1 MRIGVVPLAWL
12 WVLGSV
18 ALLLILFL
26 ISSVHVSFS
35 YDTKVKYKLRWLF
48 ISVSSDD
55 IKEKPKEEKK
65 REEPDKKKEEKKKTS
80 FLKNLYKGEGLTGI
94 IDILRDVAQIAQGA
108 LKYVFKHLI
117 VKKFYI
123 DICVACGDA
132 AQTAITYGQVCA
144 GVYPCAGII
153 VSNTKCRSY
162 HIDIYPDFNEKSKSE
177 ISVDFNGRVKLFF
190 ILKTAAVY
198 GLKLLKIYK
207 NRIIP
212 SIIRGERKSQRNKQT
227 KKNEV
232 KQEIKTDKGTVSD
245 ENNSKEKE

>member
-1 MRIGVVPLAWL
+1 LAWL
-12 WVLGSV
+12 WILGSV

-35 YDTKVKYKLRWLF
+35 YDKKMKYKLRWLF
-48 ISVSSDD
+48 ISVSSEDF
-55 IKEKPKEEKK
+55 KEKTTEE
-65 REEPDKKKEEKKKTS
+65 KKEEKPQEKKPEKPKSS

-94 IDILRDVAQIAQGA
+94 IDILRDVSQIAQGA

-117 VKKFYI
+117 VKRFYI
-123 DICVACGDA
+123 DISVACGDA
-132 AQTAITYGQVCA
+132 AKTAIRYGQVCA

-162 HIDIYPDFNEKSKSE
+162 DINIYPDFDDKSE
-177 ISVDFNGRVKLFF
+177 SKISVDFKGRVKLFF
-190 ILKTAAVY
+190 IIKTAVVY

-212 SIIRGERKSQRNKQT
+212 SIIRGERKGKKPANSRESQI
-227 KKNEV
+227 KK
-232 KQEIKTDKGTVSD
+232 
-245 ENNSKEKE
+245 

>member
-1 MRIGVVPLAWL
+1 MAWL
-12 WVLGSV
+12 WILGSV

-35 YDTKVKYKLRWLF
+35 YDKKMKYKLRWLF
-48 ISVSSDD
+48 ISVSSEDF
-55 IKEKPKEEKK
+55 KEKTTEE
-65 REEPDKKKEEKKKTS
+65 KKEEKPQEKKPEKPKSS

-94 IDILRDVAQIAQGA
+94 IDILRDVSQIAQGA

-117 VKKFYI
+117 VKRFYI
-123 DICVACGDA
+123 DISVACGDA
-132 AQTAITYGQVCA
+132 AKTAIRYGQVCA

-162 HIDIYPDFNEKSKSE
+162 DINIYPDFDDKSE
-177 ISVDFNGRVKLFF
+177 SKISVDFKGRVKLFF
-190 ILKTAAVY
+190 IIKTAVVY

-212 SIIRGERKSQRNKQT
+212 SIIRGERKGKKPANSRESQI
-227 KKNEV
+227 KNN
-232 KQEIKTDKGTVSD
+232 TVSD
-245 ENNSKEKE
+245 ENNSTKKE

>member
-1 MRIGVVPLAWL
+1 MAWL
-12 WVLGSV
+12 WILGSV

-35 YDTKVKYKLRWLF
+35 YDKKMKYKLRWLF
-48 ISVSSDD
+48 ISISSEDF
-55 IKEKPKEEKK
+55 KEKTTEE
-65 REEPDKKKEEKKKTS
+65 KKEEKPQEKKPEKPKSS

-94 IDILRDVAQIAQGA
+94 IDILRDVSQIAQGA

-117 VKKFYI
+117 VKRFYI
-123 DICVACGDA
+123 DISVACGDA
-132 AQTAITYGQVCA
+132 AKTAIRYGQVCA

-162 HIDIYPDFNEKSKSE
+162 DINIYPDFDDKSE
-177 ISVDFNGRVKLFF
+177 SKISVDFKGRVKLFF
-190 ILKTAAVY
+190 IIKTAVVY

-212 SIIRGERKSQRNKQT
+212 SIIRGERKGKKPANSRESQI
-227 KKNEV
+227 KNN
-232 KQEIKTDKGTVSD
+232 TVSD
-245 ENNSKEKE
+245 ENNSTKKE

>member
-1 MRIGVVPLAWL
+1 MAWL
-12 WVLGSV
+12 WILGSV

-35 YDTKVKYKLRWLF
+35 YDKKMKYKLRWLF
-48 ISVSSDD
+48 ISISSEDF
-55 IKEKPKEEKK
+55 KEKTTEE
-65 REEPDKKKEEKKKTS
+65 KKEEKPQEKKPEKPKSS

-94 IDILRDVAQIAQGA
+94 IDILRDVSQIAQGA

-117 VKKFYI
+117 VKRFYI
-123 DICVACGDA
+123 DISVACGDA
-132 AQTAITYGQVCA
+132 AKTAIRYGQVCA

-162 HIDIYPDFNEKSKSE
+162 DINIYPDFDEKSESK
-177 ISVDFNGRVKLFF
+177 ISVDFKGRVKLFF
-190 ILKTAAVY
+190 IIKTAVVY

-212 SIIRGERKSQRNKQT
+212 SIIRGERKGKKPANSRESQI
-227 KKNEV
+227 KNN
-232 KQEIKTDKGTVSD
+232 TVSD
-245 ENNSKEKE
+245 ENNSTKKE

>member
-1 MRIGVVPLAWL
+1 MAWL
-12 WVLGSV
+12 WILGSV

-35 YDTKVKYKLRWLF
+35 YDKKMKYKLRWLF
-48 ISVSSDD
+48 ISVSSEDF
-55 IKEKPKEEKK
+55 KEKTTEE
-65 REEPDKKKEEKKKTS
+65 KKEEKPQEKKPEKPKSS

-94 IDILRDVAQIAQGA
+94 IDILRDVSQIAQGA

-117 VKKFYI
+117 VKRFYI
-123 DICVACGDA
+123 DISVACGDA
-132 AQTAITYGQVCA
+132 AKTAIRYGQVCA

-162 HIDIYPDFNEKSKSE
+162 DINIYPDFDDKSE
-177 ISVDFNGRVKLFF
+177 SKISVDFKGRVKLFF
-190 ILKTAAVY
+190 IIKTAVVY

-212 SIIRGERKSQRNKQT
+212 SIVRGERKGKKPANSRESQI
-227 KKNEV
+227 KK
-232 KQEIKTDKGTVSD
+232 
-245 ENNSKEKE
+245 

>member
-1 MRIGVVPLAWL
+1 MAWL
-12 WVLGSV
+12 WILGSV

-35 YDTKVKYKLRWLF
+35 YDKKMKYKLRWLF
-48 ISVSSDD
+48 ISVSSEDF
-55 IKEKPKEEKK
+55 KEKTTEE
-65 REEPDKKKEEKKKTS
+65 KKEEKPQEKKPEKPKSS

-94 IDILRDVAQIAQGA
+94 IDILRDVSQIAQGA

-117 VKKFYI
+117 VKRFYI
-123 DICVACGDA
+123 DISVACGDA
-132 AQTAITYGQVCA
+132 AKTAIRYGQVCA

-162 HIDIYPDFNEKSKSE
+162 DINIYPDFDDKSE
-177 ISVDFNGRVKLFF
+177 SKISVDFKGRVKLFF
-190 ILKTAAVY
+190 IIKTAVVY

-212 SIIRGERKSQRNKQT
+212 SIIRGERKGKKPANSRESQI
-227 KKNEV
+227 KK
-232 KQEIKTDKGTVSD
+232 
-245 ENNSKEKE
+245 

>member
-1 MRIGVVPLAWL
+1 MAWL
-12 WVLGSV
+12 WILGSV

-35 YDTKVKYKLRWLF
+35 YNKKMKYKLRWLF
-48 ISVSSDD
+48 ISISSEDF
-55 IKEKPKEEKK
+55 KEKTTEE
-65 REEPDKKKEEKKKTS
+65 KKEEKPQEKKPEKPKSS

-94 IDILRDVAQIAQGA
+94 IDILRDVSQIAQGA

-117 VKKFYI
+117 VKRFYI
-123 DICVACGDA
+123 DISVACGDA
-132 AQTAITYGQVCA
+132 AKTAIRYGQVCA

-162 HIDIYPDFNEKSKSE
+162 DINIYPDFDDKSE
-177 ISVDFNGRVKLFF
+177 SKISVDFKGRVKLFF
-190 ILKTAAVY
+190 IIKTAVVY

-212 SIIRGERKSQRNKQT
+212 SIIRGERKGKKPANSRESQI
-227 KKNEV
+227 KNN
-232 KQEIKTDKGTVSD
+232 TVSD
-245 ENNSKEKE
+245 ENNSTKKE